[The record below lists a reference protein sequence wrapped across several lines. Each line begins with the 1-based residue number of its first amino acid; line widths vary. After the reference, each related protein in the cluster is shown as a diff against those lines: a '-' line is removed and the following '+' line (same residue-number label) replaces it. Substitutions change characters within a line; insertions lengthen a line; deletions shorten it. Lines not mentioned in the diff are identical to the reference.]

1 MALDWT
7 DLATATTTPRPFPP
21 PKLLFGLNID
31 SLRMDQ
37 ALDRCRLALHT
48 REPLLIGVLN
58 AAKIVNQRRDP
69 MLRQALLD
77 CHLLLA
83 DGQSVVW
90 ASRLLGRP
98 LPERV
103 AGIDLF
109 TQLLELAH
117 RQRHSIYLLGARP
130 DVLAA
135 LERTIA
141 QRWPGLRLAGSHD
154 GYFADADAPDIAE
167 AIRASGADMVFL
179 GMASPKKEIFLRR
192 FQHQLGVPVLHGV
205 GGSFDVMAGITKRA
219 PLGWQRLGLEWAY
232 RLVQEPRRMWKR
244 YLVTNS
250 AFIALTMAEA
260 VHPTP
265 ALQSSSAARPLT
277 PAQEYSHVE

>member
-7 DLATATTTPRPFPP
+7 DRALATAAPPALPP
-21 PKLLFGLNID
+21 PKLLFGLSID

-48 REPLLIGVLN
+48 RDPLLIGVLN

-98 LPERV
+98 LPERI

-109 TQLLELAH
+109 AELLELAH
-117 RQRHSIYLLGARP
+117 RQHHSIYLLGARP

-141 QRWPGLRLAGSHD
+141 ERWPGLRLAGSHD
-154 GYFADADAPDIAE
+154 GYFSDTESPEIAD
-167 AIRASGADMVFL
+167 AIRASGADMLFL

-219 PLGWQRLGLEWAY
+219 PPSWQRLGLEWAY

-250 AFIALTMAEA
+250 AFIALTMAE
-260 VHPTP
+260 VFHPTP
-265 ALQSSSAARPLT
+265 ALQPTAATRPAL
-277 PAQEYSHVE
+277 